1 MMVPNGWYPGF
12 QDNAS
17 LNMVT
22 EYTKQYGG
30 NASSVN
36 ADVAEA
42 YAVGQV
48 AEAAVKATGGV
59 DNASIIKYLHSGV
72 SIPTVQGNVLFNSL
86 GENTSAD
93 AFTFQWDKT
102 GTNFVQVL
110 PVGKPGT
117 QSIIATKPAWS
128 GPVG

>member
-1 MMVPNGWYPGF
+1 MVPNGWYPGF
-12 QDNAS
+12 NDQAS
-17 LNMVT
+17 KKMVA
-22 EYTKQYGG
+22 EYVAQYGG
-30 NASSVN
+30 NASGVN

-42 YAVGQV
+42 YACGQV
-48 AEAAVKATGGV
+48 AEAAILNNKGVV

-72 SIPTVQGNVLFNSL
+72 TIPTVQGNVLFNSL

-93 AFTFQWDKT
+93 AFTFQWNAT

-117 QSIIATKPAWS
+117 QAIIATKPAWS
-128 GPVG
+128 GAVG